1 MTLPAIP
8 GRPGEY
14 VVVEQKSRQI
24 WRFDERHPERK
35 GELFVDLSQESTT
48 GEFDGV
54 VCLAFHPDFANNRR
68 YFVKYHLNA
77 DNEALSAAR
86 AKLKLNDS
94 VYQQYYQRS

>member
-1 MTLPAIP
+1 MKRNYEALIVLDLKGKEDNVETLVSNIGKDFEKA
-8 GRPGEY
+8 GAKL
-14 VVVEQKSRQI
+14 EQIDQLGKRDFPYSP
-24 WRFDERHPERK
+24 RHVTS
-35 GELFVDLSQESTT
+35 G
-48 GEFDGV
+48 
-54 VCLAFHPDFANNRR
+54 